1 MRVKQVRIPAIGIAV
16 SLFLSGSLFLS
27 ATAHAD
33 PAPRGEPEAASPAA
47 WAFKLTPSYYV
58 TTSQKDAVDL
68 NLRGNLGAHALWLAH
83 YRRASEFEQSRV
95 GYEYTAQLGIVQ
107 LVPSL
112 QLASHGFA
120 GGSLNAQFGGAV
132 YGLLGVGRTNLR
144 DYYNLNFDPNDSQV
158 FGIGTRLL
166 RNSNL
171 TLFTVQDNR
180 LATGQKVIHLV
191 WRHAPSDQ
199 QRLTVDVS
207 VKRGRP
213 VAGAEPVAGNALSIT
228 WDQRNIFY
236 RLARDTRVNFSNDDQ
251 TRLSVGLRF

>member
-1 MRVKQVRIPAIGIAV
+1 MRLEQFRIPAVAIA
-16 SLFLSGSLFLS
+16 GALFLS
-27 ATAHAD
+27 AGAQAD
-33 PAPRGEPEAASPAA
+33 PAPRGEPVTGAPEA

-58 TTSQKDAVDL
+58 TGGQKDAVDL
-68 NLRGNLGAHALWLAH
+68 NLRGNHGAHALWLAN
-83 YRRASEFEQSRV
+83 YRRAGEFEQTRI
-95 GYEYTAQLGIVQ
+95 GYEYSAQLGFMQ

-120 GGSLNAQFGGAV
+120 GGSLNAQFGDAV

-166 RNSNL
+166 RNANL

-191 WRHAPSDQ
+191 WRYSLADQ
-199 QRLTVDVS
+199 QRLTIDLS

-213 VAGAEPVAGNALSIT
+213 AADAEAVAGNALALT
-228 WDQRNIFY
+228 WDRRDIFF
-236 RLARDTRVNFSNDDQ
+236 RLARDNKVNFSNDDQ
-251 TRLSVGLRF
+251 TRLSIGLRF